1 MHKSI
6 FGDITGIADLS
17 KALIENVWLASF
29 WDKKLGVGGRVDK
42 KIPNFSIFFVRDDYS
57 FYLKSNMVFV

>member
-17 KALIENVWLASF
+17 KALIENMFGSHHF
-29 WDKKLGVGGRVDK
+29 GIR
-42 KIPNFSIFFVRDDYS
+42 N
-57 FYLKSNMVFV
+57 